1 MIWIEVLV
9 EGASDSPTVKE
20 VLERKFHLVE
30 GESFRIHPHK
40 GKGKLPK
47 NPLSRPDLKH
57 QGLLDQLPAKLRGFG
72 KSLPPEALVLVL
84 IDLDKQ
90 ASQELLRDLDFMLA
104 ALPIKPK
111 VMFKLAIEET
121 ESWFIADL
129 NALQMAFPG
138 QIKKHMLKNIRPDA
152 IVGAAQKLAEAL
164 GMNPQMIA
172 GPTKFNWAKKIAPH
186 LDLENPMSPSFK
198 DFIRGIG
205 EINGPL
211 GPVL

>member
-9 EGASDSPTVKE
+9 EGASDLPTVKE
-20 VLERKFHLVE
+20 VLERKFKLVE
-30 GESFRIHPHK
+30 GKNFRIHPHK

-47 NPLSRPDLKH
+47 NLLSRPDLKH

-72 KSLPPEALVLVL
+72 KSLPTEALVLVL

-90 ASQELLRDLDFMLA
+90 VSQELLDALESMLA
-104 ALPIKPK
+104 ALPVKPN

-129 NALQMAFPG
+129 KALQMAFPG
-138 QIKKHMLKNIRPDA
+138 QIKKHMLKNIEPDA

-186 LDLENPMSPSFK
+186 LDLENPMSPSFR
-198 DFIRGIG
+198 DFIKSIG
-205 EINGPL
+205 DIDGSSEPFQ
-211 GPVL
+211 